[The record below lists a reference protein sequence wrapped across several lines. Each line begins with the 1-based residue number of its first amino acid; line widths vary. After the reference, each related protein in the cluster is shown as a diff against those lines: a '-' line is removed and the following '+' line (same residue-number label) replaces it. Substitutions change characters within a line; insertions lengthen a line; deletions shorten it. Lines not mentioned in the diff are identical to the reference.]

1 MNLTDPEV
9 LELNE
14 LCGAVVDGTLTEAQ
28 RVRLECWLKE
38 SDEVRRH
45 YVRALGQSAS
55 LHSYA
60 AETHAEAPDRQVV
73 ELKRRRYVL
82 WWPVMVATAAV
93 LVLGWF
99 LAGGGNG
106 DEPWVPAQPS
116 DFVGRVTGVK
126 GARWVSGALATGAHV
141 RKGQKLELGAGY
153 AEVTFDSGARV
164 VLEGAAALEINSA
177 WEVTLRR
184 GTLKANVPPEAVGF
198 SVANSAVRIVDLGTE
213 FTMVADAN
221 GAEVFVL
228 KGEVEA
234 APRVTTEPE
243 TILLREK
250 ESRRFAASGV
260 SVVSD
265 SARKFALFTEPLAL
279 DRLALVT
286 RALHWSFDE
295 WDGAAASHA
304 EPTEPTVRA
313 WDARLRLPAG
323 VEGGR
328 AQVDGRRARALRF
341 DGQLYG
347 QAAFPGLSGNTPHT
361 IAFWVRVPE
370 EASLSEAYSMVTWFA
385 KNKKLGNRHVGINW
399 NRDRNDGPIG
409 ALRTDFGGGQAVGL
423 TTLRDGRW
431 HHIAVCF
438 TPGDEDPTVP
448 VQVKQYVDGRL
459 ESSTIIP
466 GKRRGPAVAENAAFA
481 DVVWFGCRMGPSGLR
496 QERFRGE
503 LDELFIVDR
512 GLEPQE
518 IVSLMNE
525 NRLPN
530 TAVASTR

>member
-1 MNLTDPEV
+1 MNLTDDEV

-28 RVRLECWLKE
+28 RVRLGRWVAE
-38 SDEVRRH
+38 SDEARRH

-55 LHSYA
+55 LLSYA
-60 AETHAEAPDRQVV
+60 AEVHAETPDAPVRLAKVF
-73 ELKRRRYVL
+73 RFSL
-82 WWPVMVATAAV
+82 WWTAVVPAAAA
-93 LVLGWF
+93 LVFGLF
-99 LAGGGNG
+99 FGGGG
-106 DEPWVPAQPS
+106 SVDEPAAAQPS

-126 GARWVSGALATGAHV
+126 GVQWVSGAHATGAHV
-141 RKGQKLELGAGY
+141 RKGQTLELAAGY

-164 VLEGAAALEINSA
+164 VLEGAAALEVNSA

-198 SVANSAVRIVDLGTE
+198 SVANSAVRVVDLGTE

-234 APRVTTEPE
+234 APRATRELE

-250 ESRRFAASGV
+250 ESRRFAATGV
-260 SVVSD
+260 SVVRD
-265 SARKFALFTEPLAL
+265 SARKFAQLTEPLAL

-286 RALHWSFDE
+286 RHLHWTFDE
-295 WDGAAASHA
+295 WAGASSRALPP
-304 EPTEPTVRA
+304 ELVGRA
-313 WDARLRLPAG
+313 WDVTLRLPAG
-323 VEGGR
+323 VEAGR
-328 AQVDGRRARALRF
+328 AHVDGRRARALRF

-361 IAFWVRVPE
+361 IAFWIRVPE
-370 EASLSEAYSMVTWFA
+370 EASLSDAYSMVTWFT

-466 GKRRGPAVAENAAFA
+466 GKKRGPAMAENADWA
-481 DVVWFGCRMGPSGLR
+481 DIVWLGCRIGPAGLR

-503 LDELFIVDR
+503 LDELFIADR

-518 IVSLMNE
+518 IVSLMND
-525 NRLPN
+525 NRLPS
-530 TAVASTR
+530 AALAAQR

>member
-1 MNLTDPEV
+1 MNLTDQEI

-14 LCGAVVDGTLTEAQ
+14 LCGAVVDGRLTEAQ
-28 RVRLECWLKE
+28 RTRLARWLKE

-45 YVRALGQSAS
+45 YVRVLGQSAS
-55 LHSYA
+55 LLSYA
-60 AETHAEAPDRQVV
+60 AEVHAEAPDAPVR
-73 ELKRRRYVL
+73 LAKIFRFSL
-82 WWPVMVATAAV
+82 WWTAV
-93 LVLGWF
+93 LPAAAALVVGLF
-99 LAGGGNG
+99 FGGGGGG
-106 DEPWVPAQPS
+106 DEAGVAAQPS

-126 GARWVSGALATGAHV
+126 GVQWVSGALATGAHL
-141 RKGQKLELGAGY
+141 RKGQKLELAAGY

-164 VLEGAAALEINSA
+164 VLEGAAALDIKSA

-198 SVANSAVRIVDLGTE
+198 SVGNSAVRVVHTGTE
-213 FTMVADAN
+213 FTMVADAH

-234 APRVTTEPE
+234 APRATTEHE

-250 ESRRFAASGV
+250 ESRRFAPTGV

-286 RALHWSFDE
+286 RHLHWTFDRWE
-295 WDGAAASHA
+295 GAASRASPP
-304 EPTEPTVRA
+304 ELMGRA
-313 WDARLRLPAG
+313 WDARLHLPDGTEA
-323 VEGGR
+323 GR

-370 EASLSEAYSMVTWFA
+370 EAALSDAYSMVTWFT
-385 KNKKLGNRHVGINW
+385 KNKKLGNRQVGINW

-459 ESSTIIP
+459 ESSSIIS
-466 GKRRGPAVAENAAFA
+466 GKKRGPAMAENAALA
-481 DVVWFGCRMGPSGLR
+481 DIVWLGCRIGLTGLR

-503 LDELFIVDR
+503 LDELFIADR

-530 TAVASTR
+530 ATLAARP

>member
-1 MNLTDPEV
+1 MNLTDPEF

-14 LCGAVVDGTLTEAQ
+14 LCGAVVDGTLSEAQ
-28 RVRLECWLKE
+28 RARLARWLKE

-55 LHSYA
+55 LLSYA
-60 AETHAEAPDRQVV
+60 AELHAEAPDAPV
-73 ELKRRRYVL
+73 RRAKVFRFSL
-82 WWPVMVATAAV
+82 WWTAVVPAAAA
-93 LVLGWF
+93 LVIGLFFGER
-99 LAGGGNG
+99 GGG
-106 DEPWVPAQPS
+106 DDQESTAQPS

-126 GARWVSGALATGAHV
+126 DVQWVTGALATGAHV
-141 RKGQKLELGAGY
+141 RKGQKLELAAGC

-184 GTLKANVPPEAVGF
+184 GTLKTNVPPEAVGF
-198 SVANSAVRIVDLGTE
+198 SVANSAVRVVDLGTE

-234 APRVTTEPE
+234 APRATQEYA

-250 ESRRFAASGV
+250 ESRRFAATGV

-265 SARKFALFTEPLAL
+265 SVRKFAQLTEPLAL

-286 RALHWSFDE
+286 RHLHWTFDHWE
-295 WDGAAASHA
+295 GAAS
-304 EPTEPTVRA
+304 RA
-313 WDARLRLPAG
+313 RPPELMGRGWDATLRLPAG
-323 VEGGR
+323 GEAGR

-341 DGQLYG
+341 DGQIYG
-347 QAAFPGLSGNTPHT
+347 QAEFPGLSGNTPHT

-370 EASLSEAYSMVTWFA
+370 EAPLSDAYSMVTWFT

-409 ALRTDFGGGQAVGL
+409 ALRTDFGGGQAVGQ

-466 GKRRGPAVAENAAFA
+466 GKKRGPAMAENTALA
-481 DVVWFGCRMGPSGLR
+481 DLVWLGCRIGPTGLR
-496 QERFRGE
+496 PERFRGE
-503 LDELFIVDR
+503 LDELFIADR

-525 NRLPN
+525 NRLPHA
-530 TAVASTR
+530 TLAVHP